1 MKPFRGLAYPT
12 HCAFSMYQYWDH
24 GEAELASGECL
35 SLRQVAGP
43 TTVVTA
49 LPSCMLK
56 CLQLGSWETSTIH
69 QQMASVISAKSWVCK
84 KQGVDLMFK
93 TGRVCQ
99 LEWRTLRQATN
110 ACFTQGTVTSLKRFM
125 NHEESLWRWD
135 PTPVVKCYESRRSK
149 PSSYRGTSKPP
160 AQGMLKVSQWSRR
173 SPVLNCWCKDRRS
186 RIGKVCSSGFIWKC
200 DEKSKFNGRNH
211 DYHSFSRNFP
221 AQKFFKVMMTGGLPL
236 WVYPKSDH
244 ARCLRSVPDSLELVV
259 GRTAQPPSFWDALVP
274 EHLGCRWTAMMRSG
288 V

>member
-1 MKPFRGLAYPT
+1 MSMAEWALGPDGDYAYAAARKASACLPTKHIFVLSGHNLLNFKFLQHAFCTPRCLRCMRPFRGLAYPT

-99 LEWRTLRQATN
+99 LEWRTLWQATN

-125 NHEESLWRWD
+125 NHEESL
-135 PTPVVKCYESRRSK
+135 
-149 PSSYRGTSKPP
+149 
-160 AQGMLKVSQWSRR
+160 
-173 SPVLNCWCKDRRS
+173 
-186 RIGKVCSSGFIWKC
+186 
-200 DEKSKFNGRNH
+200 
-211 DYHSFSRNFP
+211 
-221 AQKFFKVMMTGGLPL
+221 
-236 WVYPKSDH
+236 
-244 ARCLRSVPDSLELVV
+244 
-259 GRTAQPPSFWDALVP
+259 
-274 EHLGCRWTAMMRSG
+274 
-288 V
+288 